1 MTSSIRSLVVL
12 GVAALASA
20 CLGEPKEQQTIL
32 VEHNRPSLETFGATP
47 GPSAYLE
54 RRCGSLDCHGQAGR
68 PLLLRSKNGLRLS
81 PNDTTGGNPRTNE
94 EVRAN
99 YVAVIGLEP
108 EILASVAAEGGAD
121 PERLMLLRK
130 PLGTERHKGGKIFA
144 DRSDGGYVCLI
155 SWLRGTL
162 DASACDSA
170 P

>member
-1 MTSSIRSLVVL
+1 VSVVRFVVL
-12 GVAALASA
+12 AGAVLASA
-20 CLGEPKEQQTIL
+20 CLAEPKEQQTLL
-32 VEHNRPSLETFGATP
+32 VEHNRPSLEAFGATP

-68 PLLLRSKNGLRLS
+68 PLILRSRNGLRLS
-81 PNDTTGGNPRTNE
+81 PSDTVGGNPRTGE
-94 EVRAN
+94 EVLAN
-99 YVAVIGLEP
+99 YVAVVGLEP

-155 SWLRGTL
+155 SWLRGAL